1 MARTLPFKAG
11 VRCVARGIEM
21 GALGIHRVQW
31 RAHLALSR
39 VFDAIEMQQVFGDR
53 NTEKEQGGIGVI
65 GGLQGPR
72 SSIG

>member
-53 NTEKEQGGIGVI
+53 NTEKEQGWIGVI